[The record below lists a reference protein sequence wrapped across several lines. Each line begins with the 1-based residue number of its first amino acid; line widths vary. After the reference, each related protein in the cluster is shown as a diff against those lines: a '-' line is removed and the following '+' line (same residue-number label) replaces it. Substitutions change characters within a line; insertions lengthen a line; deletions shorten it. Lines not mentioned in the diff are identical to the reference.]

1 MRRPQRGL
9 GTFGTLVVLAILIAG
24 GYYLYKNVLMAPDA
38 PPSCKA
44 ALNSCIANCRKTN
57 TEAPEVQACQ
67 TKCQQDADTCEQKR

>member
-1 MRRPQRGL
+1 VRRPQRGL

-24 GYYLYKNVLMAPDA
+24 GYYLYQNVLMAPDA

-67 TKCQQDADTCEQKR
+67 TKCQQESDACEQKR